1 MNSVLHLIG
10 LARKA
15 GRLAV
20 GEDPVGE
27 AVKSR
32 EGKLLLV
39 ACDAAE
45 NTIRR
50 AGHMAESGT
59 APCLTVPFTKAELGH
74 TVGRS
79 SCALL
84 AFTDVGLACA
94 AAEKLA
100 AEDPE
105 QYGAAAELLRTRE
118 KERQAARS
126 KPWAAP
132 PRKKEGSAAGKKS
145 RKRSGPKGAPRRHET

>member
-84 AFTDVGLACA
+84 AFTGRRARATVLPEGIIGVPGRRRRLLPHGLR
-94 AAEKLA
+94 
-100 AEDPE
+100 
-105 QYGAAAELLRTRE
+105 GSRLR
-118 KERQAARS
+118 
-126 KPWAAP
+126 
-132 PRKKEGSAAGKKS
+132 
-145 RKRSGPKGAPRRHET
+145 RSGHGRLPLLL

>member
-39 ACDAAE
+39 D
-45 NTIRR
+45 RP
-50 AGHMAESGT
+50 GPGT
-59 APCLTVPFTKAELGH
+59 PLRMEL
-74 TVGRS
+74 
-79 SCALL
+79 
-84 AFTDVGLACA
+84 
-94 AAEKLA
+94 K
-100 AEDPE
+100 
-105 QYGAAAELLRTRE
+105 RE
-118 KERQAARS
+118 
-126 KPWAAP
+126 
-132 PRKKEGSAAGKKS
+132 
-145 RKRSGPKGAPRRHET
+145 GPKA